1 MAHEVAETLARRVR
15 LSILTHPVLI
25 AVTILTIPGASRR
38 LAFNLPWG
46 VLILMITEIRYRTTA
61 AFDQLYPAD
70 PRRWYRMFRAGA
82 LASVIAWDAF
92 AIHEMN
98 AGGDGWPTWIML
110 LMTAGIGAGATTSL
124 RPGPPLLR
132 WFLVSLLTPQIV
144 WGLHRGG
151 ADGVAIVLV
160 SSAFLTLIQIQGN
173 HNASVFWRSTRD
185 KEALRAARQ
194 RLESL
199 VNSIDG
205 VVWESDLQ
213 RSRFNF
219 VSRQAEAILG
229 YAVDSWHT
237 EPKFWRDHLYPPD
250 RDAAVRLADAEC
262 SAGGDHT
269 LEFRERFIP
278 PPLWLLTRGGAVEA
292 HQPGVCSGSHAG
304 IGRHHQR
311 LHEPRRLAGL
321 LWNRDKAGRE
331 FPFSLS
337 TALVQ
342 DEQDRTIATTGV
354 GSDCSDRKRSED
366 ELLRAKA
373 AAESANQCSGHSNGP
388 PSSW

>member
-98 AGGDGWPTWIML
+98 AGGDGWPTWMML

-213 RSRFNF
+213 RSRSTSSAGRPRRFLGTRWIPGIRNRSSGGTIYTRRTGTRRF
-219 VSRQAEAILG
+219 GSPTPNAPRAETIRWSFANDSFLRLHGYSREEVLSKPISLVFAPVVTPELAATIRDCTSRGGWRGCSGTATRQAANFRSR
-229 YAVDSWHT
+229 YRRRWSKTNRT
-237 EPKFWRDHLYPPD
+237 EP
-250 RDAAVRLADAEC
+250 
-262 SAGGDHT
+262 
-269 LEFRERFIP
+269 
-278 PPLWLLTRGGAVEA
+278 
-292 HQPGVCSGSHAG
+292 
-304 IGRHHQR
+304 
-311 LHEPRRLAGL
+311 
-321 LWNRDKAGRE
+321 
-331 FPFSLS
+331 
-337 TALVQ
+337 
-342 DEQDRTIATTGV
+342 
-354 GSDCSDRKRSED
+354 
-366 ELLRAKA
+366 
-373 AAESANQCSGHSNGP
+373 
-388 PSSW
+388 